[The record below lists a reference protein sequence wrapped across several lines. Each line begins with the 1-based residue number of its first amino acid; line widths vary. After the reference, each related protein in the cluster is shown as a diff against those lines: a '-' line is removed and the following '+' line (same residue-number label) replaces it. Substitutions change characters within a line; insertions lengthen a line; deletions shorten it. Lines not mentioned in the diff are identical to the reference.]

1 MNFCHSK
8 CKRISL
14 HSQSKCDFFCDFQT
28 LCNLVKCIKLPRNK
42 IYFCLPDLYLNTSL
56 VDKILVF
63 LECWIVIF
71 VTVFHGKLDE
81 DFGLLLRAIKS
92 LNQMANLESWHMSS
106 SSQQRGKK
114 IVGGFGIN
122 ANTLIWEPR
131 IFRKRHSFFLLGLWR
146 RYSSSSLQI
155 IGWIKLDF
163 LHNVQC
169 IVLDVSIDDLSCIEY
184 VIQRT
189 FHVFCTKICA

>member
-1 MNFCHSK
+1 MRLFLWFSNTVQFGEMYHTSTK
-8 CKRISL
+8 
-14 HSQSKCDFFCDFQT
+14 Q
-28 LCNLVKCIKLPRNK
+28 
-42 IYFCLPDLYLNTSL
+42 NTSL
-56 VDKILVF
+56 VDKILLF

-131 IFRKRHSFFLLGLWR
+131 IFRKRHSFFPFRTLT
-146 RYSSSSLQI
+146 SLAVLADNR
-155 IGWIKLDF
+155 LDKARLF
-163 LHNVQC
+163 AQC